1 MKRLKRFLHRTFF
14 IPSVRLKSVRWPT
27 LHIPSLSLRLPRV
40 GRWSPSLTLP
50 HITINLSG
58 LTFPASATKAIATT
72 LAVSAAIGAFAL
84 YFSVSGVQGA
94 PNWPAPA
101 IYTTEYLSSND
112 TLQTGVD
119 WDTTFTDTTPPDTRE
134 SVSMTLA
141 INLSG
146 RAGDLKFTDLD
157 IGAPVGTQNIT
168 HSIKISGDSTNNK
181 YLSCDTLTITGMS
194 APKLTIA
201 NSEIHSLIVK
211 DTQADGT
218 SIHAAL
224 DDVSDIEMQ
233 SLRGTFSVD
242 EVKGSTFDRLLI
254 QNVATKE
261 ASCRNLELTGISAYG
276 FPVLISYV
284 KVGTLTLQ
292 GRFGKGDGF
301 LSPDLNI
308 ESSVKVASLQIL
320 NTQESR
326 IEIK

>member
-1 MKRLKRFLHRTFF
+1 MKRLLDFLAKTFYV
-14 IPSVRLKSVRWPT
+14 PSVRLKGIRWPT
-27 LHIPSLSLRLPRV
+27 ITVPSVFIRLPRL
-40 GRWSPSLTLP
+40 GRWSPSVSLP
-50 HITINLSG
+50 SISFNLNG
-58 LTFPASATKAIATT
+58 LRFPLSASKAVGTT
-72 LAVSAAIGAFAL
+72 LAISLIVGAFSL
-84 YFSVSGVQGA
+84 YFGISGVQGA
-94 PNWPAPA
+94 PSWPAPA
-101 IYTTEYLSSND
+101 LYTTEHLGSND
-112 TLQTGVD
+112 TLKTGVD
-119 WDTTFTDTTPPDTRE
+119 WDTTFTDTTPADTRE

-157 IGAPVGTQNIT
+157 VGAPVGTQNIT

-181 YLSCDTLTITGMS
+181 YLACDTITLTGLS
-194 APKLTIA
+194 APQLTLA
-201 NSEIHSLIVK
+201 NSEIHTLIVK

-233 SLRGTFSVD
+233 SLRGTYSVD

-261 ASCRNLELTGISAYG
+261 ASCRNLELTSISAYG
-276 FPVLISYV
+276 FPVLVSYV
-284 KVGTLTLQ
+284 KVGTMTIQ

-308 ESSVKVASLQIL
+308 ENSVKVASLQIL

-326 IEIK
+326 VDVR